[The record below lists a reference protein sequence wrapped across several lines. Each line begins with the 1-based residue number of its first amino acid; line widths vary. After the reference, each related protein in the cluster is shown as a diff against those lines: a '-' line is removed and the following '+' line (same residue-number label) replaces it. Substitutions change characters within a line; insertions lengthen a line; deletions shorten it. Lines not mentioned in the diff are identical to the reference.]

1 MNSRIDLLSQ
11 ISVIAIPLSFQL
23 DELDGLTSPPP
34 RPPGLW
40 RTASFYSSLDG
51 HQLHRG
57 HTLFAVPSPGHGG
70 IGAQP
75 GEYADEGQDIDEAS
89 PSDDERFAEA
99 VIQGI

>member
-1 MNSRIDLLSQ
+1 LNLRTDFLSQ
-11 ISVIAIPLSFQL
+11 VSVIPPPLQC
-23 DELDGLTSPPP
+23 DELDEPTSPPP
-34 RPPGLW
+34 RPPGLR

-51 HQLHRG
+51 HQLRRG

-99 VIQGI
+99 VIRGI